1 MNLKKVNKLQFL
13 LLFMSTSDADGMLD
27 IIFVI
32 DSSGS
37 IRSEQWSV
45 IINFIV
51 QIVSQLEVHILEL
64 LKRLYLKE
72 LQWLQWLRL
81 QWLQSFIKYD

>member
-13 LLFMSTSDADGMLD
+13 LFFMSTSDADGMLD

-37 IRSEQWSV
+37 TRSEQWSV

-72 LQWLQWLRL
+72 HVSHCDYNGCKVL
-81 QWLQSFIKYD
+81 

>member
-37 IRSEQWSV
+37 TRSEQWSV

-64 LKRLYLKE
+64 LKRFYLNEHVSHCDYNGWKV
-72 LQWLQWLRL
+72 L
-81 QWLQSFIKYD
+81 